1 MGNTRIKAGLAS
13 LAGVVVAVFVVAI
26 VEMAGHAIFPPPAG
40 LDPTNPADLERLW
53 EVVQPAAKAMV
64 VLAWF
69 LGSLTGSCT
78 AIAISRRVVPAWV
91 VGAIIAAF
99 SLYASQM
106 FPHPAW
112 MVISA
117 IVLPLVAVLVAKRL
131 MASKLAN

>member
-1 MGNTRIKAGLAS
+1 MGNQGIRAGLGA
-13 LAGVVVAVFVVAI
+13 LLGVVVAVFVVAL
-26 VEMAGHAIFPPPAG
+26 VEIAGHAMFPPPPG
-40 LDPTNPADLERLW
+40 IDPTNPADLERLW
-53 EVVQPAAKAMV
+53 EQVHPAAKAMV

-69 LGSLTGSCT
+69 LGSLTGSCA
-78 AIAISRRVVPAWV
+78 AILVSRRVVSAWV

-112 MVISA
+112 MVIAA

-131 MASKLAN
+131 MASRIDG